1 MEMVIDPVTR
11 IEGNAVIEVKDNKV
25 LFKVVEFRGFEKFL
39 EGRTFEVLPRLTTR
53 ICGICPVAHSIA
65 SVKAIEDAMKISVP
79 ERAEMLRKLLLLAQT
94 IQSHALHI
102 FFLSL
107 PDYFPLENKN
117 IVGLAKIKEELVKSG
132 IFLRKI
138 AQNIVEELAVRAIH
152 PEIIPGGVTRDLRDE
167 KANKFLENLKKA
179 LKIVDDMRSEI
190 KDTFQAKETT
200 QTIRTIYLSLKYNE
214 TIDFYSGQLVAI
226 NKEGKEIYKF
236 CESEYGKYIE
246 EKVETFS
253 YAKFPYIKGE
263 LYRVGP
269 LARLNI
275 GKLDTDIAREEQ
287 KEIFSNIRHETLLYN
302 YARFIE
308 LIYSIEKAIDIIENI
323 KPGKIRYKI
332 EIKSGGE
339 GVGVVEA
346 PRGTLIH
353 HYILNDRGLL
363 KKANIIAPTTQN
375 NPAINAD
382 LNVIYKKYNIE
393 MLETFV
399 RAYDPCISCSTH

>member
-39 EGRTFEVLPRLTTR
+39 EGRTFEVLPRLTAR

-79 ERAEMLRKLLLLAQT
+79 ERAEMLRRLLLLAQT

-107 PDYFPLENKN
+107 PDYYPIENKN
-117 IVGLAKIKEELVKSG
+117 IVGLAKIKKELVKLG

-152 PEIIPGGVTRDLRDE
+152 PEIILGGVTRNLCNE

-179 LKIVDDMRSEI
+179 LKIVDDIRSEI
-190 KDTFQAKETT
+190 KDAFQAKEIT
-200 QTIRTIYLSLKYNE
+200 QTIQTIYLSLKYNE
-214 TIDFYSGQLVAI
+214 IIDFYSGQLVAI

-236 CESEYGKYIE
+236 CESEYEKYIE

-308 LIYSIEKAIDIIENI
+308 LIYSIEKAIDIIENV

-382 LNVIYKKYNIE
+382 LNVIYKKYNTE

>member
-1 MEMVIDPVTR
+1 MKMVIDPVTR
-11 IEGNAVIEVKDNKV
+11 IEGNAVIEVKDDKV

-39 EGRTFEVLPRLTTR
+39 EGRTFEVLPRLTAR

-79 ERAEMLRKLLLLAQT
+79 ERAEMLRRLLLLAQT

-107 PDYFPLENKN
+107 PDYYLTENKN
-117 IVGLAKIKEELVKSG
+117 IVGLAKIKKELVKSG

-167 KANKFLENLKKA
+167 KASKFLENLKKA
-179 LKIVDDMRSEI
+179 LRIVDDMRSEI
-190 KDTFQAKETT
+190 KDAFQVKETT

-226 NKEGKEIYKF
+226 NQEGKEIYKF
-236 CESEYGKYIE
+236 CESEYERYIE

-253 YAKFPYIKGE
+253 YAKFPYIKGK

-308 LIYSIEKAIDIIENI
+308 LIYSIEKAIDIIENV

-382 LNVIYKKYNIE
+382 LNVIYKKYNTE